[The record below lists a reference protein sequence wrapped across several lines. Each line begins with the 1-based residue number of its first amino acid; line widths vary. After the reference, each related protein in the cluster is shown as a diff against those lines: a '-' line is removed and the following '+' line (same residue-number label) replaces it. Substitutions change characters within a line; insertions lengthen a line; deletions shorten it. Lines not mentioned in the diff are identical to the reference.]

1 MKTKCIAAGLL
12 MLAIISCNKK
22 AESPEAPAA
31 AEAPAAPAPANGKSC
46 YEYVK
51 HRDTVSLALVMNA
64 NNANGEMIYNLEG
77 KDKNTGTLS
86 GIFIGDTLYADYS
99 FKSEGTNSVRETVF
113 LRTGDVLTE
122 GHGEMEEKNNKM
134 CFRNPKKVVFDA
146 SGIVLSKTD
155 CR

>member
-1 MKTKCIAAGLL
+1 MAAGLL
-12 MLAIISCNKK
+12 MLAIMSCNKK
-22 AESPEAPAA
+22 AEAPEAPIAP
-31 AEAPAAPAPANGKSC
+31 EAPTAPTPENGTSC

-51 HRDTVSLALVMNA
+51 QHDTVTLSLVMNA
-64 NNANGEMIYNLEG
+64 NNANGEMVYSLEG
-77 KDKNTGTLS
+77 KDKNVGTLS

-99 FKSEGTNSVRETVF
+99 FKSEGIDSVRETVF
-113 LRTGDVLTE
+113 LRAGDVLTE

-134 CFRNPKKVVFDA
+134 CFKNPKKVVFDT